1 MIYFKG
7 FISHLCLVSAVCFFS
22 CCVSNGALFDN
33 VTFVNDTS
41 CMFFFGRI
49 HLINTDNK
57 GMITLPV
64 KPSSSPKV
72 VCRVDESTLQ
82 LKYSS
87 VDEIQSLD
95 LRLVF
100 SLAVCSFV
108 QYPILFVSL
117 SLSRDS
123 RNWQFSSAN
132 ISVVCSGTSKTCVN
146 VADGQLQLNWLTAP
160 SNMSYKCTNTPVST
174 IITSDAK
181 SIPLAVRFYWLQFQ
195 PFDVSGGRFNE
206 AVDCTSLFTIPI
218 WSVLL
223 VSFLLIGILSYGLVM
238 LSAVQPN
245 ALYDDP
251 KAKMVQ
257 LGGNN

>member
-1 MIYFKG
+1 
-7 FISHLCLVSAVCFFS
+7 
-22 CCVSNGALFDN
+22 
-33 VTFVNDTS
+33 
-41 CMFFFGRI
+41 
-49 HLINTDNK
+49 
-57 GMITLPV
+57 MITLPV

-95 LRLVF
+95 LR
-100 SLAVCSFV
+100 
-108 QYPILFVSL
+108 L